1 MPGCTH
7 PEEVNEALLVL
18 WQQFSRHAHI
28 QQYEL
33 GGGLDVEIV
42 GDAAP

>member
-1 MPGCTH
+1 MPDRTH
-7 PEEVNEALLVL
+7 SEEVNEALLVL

-33 GGGLDVEIV
+33 GGGLNIEIV